1 MAYFDS
7 NAAYAYE
14 YQAQAYSEPVRRERL
29 EERPAQ
35 RPRLDVVPGAGR
47 EANQAVSPVFT
58 HVVKVFAALVLL
70 FVSIGLARV
79 AIAGYTT
86 SMLNANAELSSSLE
100 AARDESSNLEVMNSV
115 YGADTRIR
123 DLATGA
129 LGMVEPED
137 SITIDLSD
145 PADAAQ
151 GEASAANG
159 QDAAQGSAR
168 TPRRA
173 ALPLRIDNDR
183 EATYGTRPVHRGTRP
198 GRTPS
203 KRCWFPPGD
212 GRIRGRRAPGRIRA
226 RGLCAPSRHLAPY
239 LAR

>member
-7 NAAYAYE
+7 NAAYAYD
-14 YQAQAYSEPVRRERL
+14 YQAQAYSEPVRRERP
-29 EERPAQ
+29 EERPAK

-79 AIAGYTT
+79 TIAGYTT

-123 DLATGA
+123 DLAIGA

-137 SITIDLSD
+137 SITLDLSD
-145 PADAAQ
+145 SADAAQ

-159 QDAAQGSAR
+159 QDAAQGSS
-168 TPRRA
+168 
-173 ALPLRIDNDR
+173 
-183 EATYGTRPVHRGTRP
+183 ATSNR
-198 GRTPS
+198 
-203 KRCWFPPGD
+203 
-212 GRIRGRRAPGRIRA
+212 
-226 RGLCAPSRHLAPY
+226 
-239 LAR
+239 

>member
-7 NAAYAYE
+7 NAAYAYD
-14 YQAQAYSEPVRRERL
+14 YQAQAYSEPVRRERP
-29 EERPAQ
+29 EERPAK

-79 AIAGYTT
+79 TIAGYTT
-86 SMLNANAELSSSLE
+86 SMLNANAELSSSLV

-137 SITIDLSD
+137 TTVLDLSQEAPAQAGSTD
-145 PADAAQ
+145 GQGAGAAAADAADA
-151 GEASAANG
+151 GSSGASSA
-159 QDAAQGSAR
+159 DTAQ
-168 TPRRA
+168 
-173 ALPLRIDNDR
+173 
-183 EATYGTRPVHRGTRP
+183 
-198 GRTPS
+198 
-203 KRCWFPPGD
+203 
-212 GRIRGRRAPGRIRA
+212 
-226 RGLCAPSRHLAPY
+226 
-239 LAR
+239 